1 MTVERHTY
9 VLRKYRFIIGLSIS
23 RNDRMS
29 SVLME
34 DITSAEFSTGVIC
47 GPVDYITAIGVMFHI
62 VDDERWKR
70 AVQNLAAVLKPD
82 GVMFIGGDFGPE
94 TRNVQFHRKDEFKDW
109 REHGTAEVPKDEVR
123 INKRVGSVL
132 ICLGGSKF
140 VELPDVI
147 CETCF
152 HCWRHAQGLMNAP
165 KIIEG
170 KV

>member
-34 DITSAEFSTGVIC
+34 DITSAEFSTGVIG

-62 VDDERWKR
+62 VDDERWER

-123 INKRVGSVL
+123 INKRVRSLAYWCSV
-132 ICLGGSKF
+132 I
-140 VELPDVI
+140 
-147 CETCF
+147 
-152 HCWRHAQGLMNAP
+152 HAYGLEAIDLVRSDRDPVLTTPENDLLVV
-165 KIIEG
+165 K
-170 KV
+170 KR

>member
-1 MTVERHTY
+1 MTVERYTY

-34 DITSAEFSTGVIC
+34 DITSAEFSTGVIG

-82 GVMFIGGDFGPE
+82 GVMFIGGDFDLRLE
-94 TRNVQFHRKDEFKDW
+94 TSSFIGRTNSKSGGNTVQPRCP
-109 REHGTAEVPKDEVR
+109 RMRCTSTNG
-123 INKRVGSVL
+123 
-132 ICLGGSKF
+132 
-140 VELPDVI
+140 
-147 CETCF
+147 
-152 HCWRHAQGLMNAP
+152 
-165 KIIEG
+165 
-170 KV
+170 